1 MKLSKTKIA
10 FIVSGI
16 VLLLGLLLLSF
27 YGVRYYRYA
36 RSNFSSNDGEE
47 HAYYIYPGASLDS
60 VMTLIEADYTIAS
73 PMAWRRDCAKV
84 DLTAPKPGHYRFPV
98 RMANRQLLRRLKKG
112 EETPVRLTFNNSI
125 RTRYQLAGRL
135 SQTLLLDS
143 TTIATYMDSV
153 PFLKQYGLT
162 PETAV
167 CIFIPNTYEVYWTM
181 TAEQLFERMNKEFE
195 HFWTDE
201 RKAKAKAK
209 GLTPLEVATLAS
221 IVEAETYRTAE
232 HPTIASLYLN
242 RLAKDMPL
250 QACPTVIFAVGDFTM
265 RRVLNKH
272 LAIDSPYNTY
282 KNTGLPPGPIRL
294 PQPSALD
301 AVLNAP
307 KTNYLYMCANPDFSG
322 THVFSETYQQHE
334 ATARLYQQRLNER
347 NIKQ

>member
-1 MKLSKTKIA
+1 MQLSKPKIILIA
-10 FIVSGI
+10 TGI
-16 VLLLGLLLLSF
+16 ALIIGLILMSF
-27 YGVRYYRYA
+27 YGVRYYRFA
-36 RSNFSSNDGEE
+36 RSNFSSNDGQE
-47 HAYYIYPGASLDS
+47 HSYYIYPGASLDS

-73 PMAWRRDCAKV
+73 RSAWQRDCDKI
-84 DLTAPKPGHYRFPV
+84 DLKEPKPGHYTLPV
-98 RMANRQLLRRLKKG
+98 RVANRQFLRKLKKG
-112 EETPVRLTFNNSI
+112 EETPVRLTFNNSL

-143 TTIATYMDSV
+143 ATIATYMDSV

-181 TAEQLFERMNKEFE
+181 TPEQLFERMNKEFE
-195 HFWTDE
+195 HFWNDE
-201 RKAKAKAK
+201 RRAKAKAI
-209 GLTPLEVATLAS
+209 GLTPYEVATLAS
-221 IVEAETYRTAE
+221 IVEGETHRTTE

-242 RLAKDMPL
+242 RLRKDMPL
-250 QACPTVIFAVGDFTM
+250 QACPTVIFAVGDFSM

-307 KTNYLYMCANPDFSG
+307 KTNYLYMCANPSLHGSHIFS
-322 THVFSETYQQHE
+322 STYGVHQSAAHDYH
-334 ATARLYQQRLNER
+334 TMMDNKKR
-347 NIKQ
+347 K

>member
-1 MKLSKTKIA
+1 MKLSKSKIYLICSA
-10 FIVSGI
+10 I
-16 VLLLGLLLLSF
+16 VLLIGLTLMCF
-27 YGVRYYRYA
+27 YGVRYYHYA
-36 RSNFSSNDGEE
+36 RSNFSANDGEE
-47 HAYYIYPGASLDS
+47 HSYYIYPGASLDS
-60 VMTLIEADYTIAS
+60 VMSLIDADYMVS
-73 PMAWRRDCAKV
+73 SLSAWRRDCAKV
-84 DLTAPKPGHYRFPV
+84 GLTEPVPGHYTFPA

-112 EETPVRLTFNNSI
+112 EETPIRLTFNNSL

-135 SQTLLLDS
+135 AQTLLIDS
-143 TTIATYMDSV
+143 ATISTYMDSV

-181 TAEQLFERMNKEFE
+181 TPEQLFERMNKEFE
-195 HFWTDE
+195 RFWTDE
-201 RKAKAKAK
+201 RRAKAKAI
-209 GLTPLEVATLAS
+209 GLTPYEVSTLAS
-221 IVEAETYRTAE
+221 IVEGETHNTKE

-242 RLAKDMPL
+242 RLHRDMPL

-272 LAIDSPYNTY
+272 LQVDSPYNTY

-294 PQPSALD
+294 AQPSALD

-307 KTNYLYMCANPDFSG
+307 KTDYLYMCANPDFSG
-322 THVFSETYQQHE
+322 THIFSETFQQHE

-347 NIKQ
+347 NITK

>member
-1 MKLSKTKIA
+1 MQLSKPKIILIA
-10 FIVSGI
+10 TGI
-16 VLLLGLLLLSF
+16 ALIIGLILMSF
-27 YGVRYYRYA
+27 YGVRYYRFA
-36 RSNFSSNDGEE
+36 RSNFSSNDGQE
-47 HAYYIYPGASLDS
+47 HSYYIYPGASLDS

-73 PMAWRRDCAKV
+73 RSAWQRDCDKI
-84 DLTAPKPGHYRFPV
+84 DLKEPKPGHYTLPV
-98 RMANRQLLRRLKKG
+98 RVANRQLLRKLKKG
-112 EETPVRLTFNNSI
+112 EETPVRLTFNNSL

-181 TAEQLFERMNKEFE
+181 TPEQLFERMNKEFE
-195 HFWTDE
+195 HFWNDE
-201 RKAKAKAK
+201 RRAKAKAI
-209 GLTPLEVATLAS
+209 GLTPYEVATLAS
-221 IVEAETYRTAE
+221 IVEGETHRTTE

-242 RLAKDMPL
+242 RLRKDMPL
-250 QACPTVIFAVGDFTM
+250 QACPTVIFAVGDFSM

-347 NIKQ
+347 NIKK